1 MRNQVSQLAVRGKR
15 PQLMMRRSSFRRIL
29 DTAPAGAL
37 FEKIVALAKCF
48 QVIGFSQRFKATYLY
63 WEC

>member
-1 MRNQVSQLAVRGKR
+1 MSVADSIVDDVAQY
-15 PQLMMRRSSFRRIL
+15 FRRIL
-29 DTAPAGAL
+29 DRAPAGAL

>member
-29 DTAPAGAL
+29 GRAPVGAL
-37 FEKIVALAKCF
+37 FEKIVALAKLL
-48 QVIGFSQRFKATYLY
+48 QIIGFDQLFKATYLY

>member
-29 DTAPAGAL
+29 GRAPVGAS
-37 FEKIVALAKCF
+37 FEKIVALAKLLQIIDF
-48 QVIGFSQRFKATYLY
+48 DQ
-63 WEC
+63 